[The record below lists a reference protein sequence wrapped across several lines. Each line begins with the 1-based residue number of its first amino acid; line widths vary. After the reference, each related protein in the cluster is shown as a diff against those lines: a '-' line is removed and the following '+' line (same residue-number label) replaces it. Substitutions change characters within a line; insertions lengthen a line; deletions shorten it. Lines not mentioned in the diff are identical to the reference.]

1 MSASEPHLSAA
12 RIAPIDTTTGVPI
25 YRQIVEQLTAL
36 LAAEAPHTRL
46 PSEAEIARAVGVSRG
61 TVVQA
66 LRELEHQELVVRIQG
81 RGTFKA
87 TPKPGNFTRDL
98 RAGRLP
104 SFTEDLRQAGHATR
118 ELVHRCERVAAAAPV
133 AAGLGVDEGTLVW
146 ALERTILADERPV
159 VHVTSWL
166 PVEIYDELDCDEIA
180 STSLYQHLTARYGMA
195 GRPSW
200 ADEEY
205 TAGTADRD
213 LATALGVPL
222 GSAVLVVHR
231 TAFVAD
237 GRAAE
242 FVESFVR
249 ADAFRVKITVLPG
262 NDGGTPRPVPSLA
275 DGRR

>member
-1 MSASEPHLSAA
+1 MSSSETSLSAA
-12 RIAPIDTTTGVPI
+12 RLAPIDTTTGVPI
-25 YRQIVEQLTAL
+25 YRQLVEQLTTL
-36 LAAEAPHTRL
+36 LAREEPHTRL

-61 TVVQA
+61 TAVQA

-87 TPKPGNFTRDL
+87 TPKPGSFTRDL
-98 RAGRLP
+98 QSGRLP
-104 SFTEDLRQAGHATR
+104 SFTEDLRRAGRETR
-118 ELVHRCERVAAAAPV
+118 ELVHRCDREAATAAVAAA
-133 AAGLGVDEGTLVW
+133 LGVAEGAPVW

-159 VHVTSWL
+159 VHLSSWL
-166 PVEIYDELDCDEIA
+166 PTEVYGELDGSEIA
-180 STSLYQHLTARYGMA
+180 STSLYQYLTSRYGDG

-213 LATALGVPL
+213 LAAALGVPL
-222 GSAVLVVHR
+222 GSAVLLVRR
-231 TAFVAD
+231 TAYVSD

-249 ADAFRVKITVLPG
+249 ADAYRVKITVLPESG
-262 NDGGTPRPVPSLA
+262 DGTPRPVPALSDDL
-275 DGRR
+275 R